1 MRALI
6 PAAAALL
13 LSLGEV
19 SAFNLPSGRAVGLRG
34 SNGVLGAR
42 RSLCPA
48 AAHPRVLLS
57 PVSRPRAQVVM
68 QAAAEEAASNDAPAA
83 LATPVR
89 YLSAEMAK
97 NIDTELIA
105 GGMPLTVL
113 MEHAGLA
120 VADAIWASYSPSKVG
135 DKKVLLVAGKGNN
148 GGDALVA
155 ARFLD
160 YYGYNVSDLF
170 PTVSG
175 LNGLVKH
182 ISCDCGLFRVQRSW
196 QLNLEF
202 PRWRP

>member
-1 MRALI
+1 MMRALM
-6 PAAAALL
+6 PVAAALL

-34 SNGVLGAR
+34 SNGILGAR

-57 PVSRPRAQVVM
+57 PISRTRAQVVM
-68 QAAAEEAASNDAPAA
+68 QGAEETQAAKSAFDDALAAANP
-83 LATPVR
+83 TVR

-105 GGMPLTVL
+105 GGMPLPVL

-135 DKKVLLVAGKGNN
+135 EKKVLFVAGKGNN

-155 ARFLD
+155 ARFLS
-160 YYGYNVSDLF
+160 YYGYKVHPGD
-170 PTVSG
+170 
-175 LNGLVKH
+175 
-182 ISCDCGLFRVQRSW
+182 
-196 QLNLEF
+196 NLGVN
-202 PRWRP
+202 RWFL